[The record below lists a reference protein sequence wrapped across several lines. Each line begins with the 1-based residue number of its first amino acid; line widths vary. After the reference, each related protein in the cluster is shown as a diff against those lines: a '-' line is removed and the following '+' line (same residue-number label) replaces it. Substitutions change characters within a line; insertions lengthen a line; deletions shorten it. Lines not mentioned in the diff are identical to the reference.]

1 MKKLLLICAS
11 TLFLTACADKQ
22 NYEEAVLTQMQT
34 EQDLK
39 DYNID
44 PEIMVKCVVDLSSKN
59 MPGVFAYD
67 PDRLTAYQNYTSML
81 SMSTAEDKQ
90 SKLEELRSLFG
101 SPRELAQAH
110 ANYTESVMN
119 CIASIIMKSED
130 AEKAKGKD
138 ETKG

>member
-1 MKKLLLICAS
+1 MKKIILICAS

-44 PEIMVKCVVDLSSKN
+44 PEKMVECVVDLSSKK
-59 MPGVFAYD
+59 MPGLFPYD
-67 PDRLTAYQNYTSML
+67 PVKLTAYQNYATML

-101 SPRELAQAH
+101 SPRELAMAH

-119 CIASIIMKSED
+119 CLAAIIMESED
-130 AEKAKGKD
+130 EAKAEVEVEG
-138 ETKG
+138 

>member
-1 MKKLLLICAS
+1 MKKIILICAS

-44 PEIMVKCVVDLSSKN
+44 PEKMVECVVDLSSKK
-59 MPGVFAYD
+59 MPGLFPYD
-67 PDRLTAYQNYTSML
+67 PVKLTAYQNYATML

-101 SPRELAQAH
+101 SPRELAMAH

-119 CIASIIMKSED
+119 CLAAIIMESED
-130 AEKAKGKD
+130 EAKAEVEVEVEG
-138 ETKG
+138 